1 VPPKPKPAAPTAQK
15 RNPAEVK
22 AAKPAQRATAAG
34 QRTGAAWKTIG
45 TVVGNTSTGSYTF
58 ILRSFQGKL
67 GDIVATRLEV
77 PETAGG
83 KTTVTVW
90 GRIVSIDRFNPFFPA
105 EAAQELAD
113 ENIRFLDTVLSGSRD
128 HLEAEVLILG
138 TTVEGDPRGPQLSP
152 LTYPVRPSA
161 EVFYPNADDVRLL
174 LTGEEQTGQKLR
186 IGTLIARGDV
196 EVSLSA
202 KHVVSRHLAILAM
215 TGGGK
220 TVAARRIIREL
231 IDIGYPLVIFDPHGD
246 YLGLFEKRDLFP
258 GKTIQILY
266 PKIRVREGNLG
277 TIADLIDKM
286 GKRLTD
292 AQHQFYLWLVSTT
305 PPGDGEPA
313 ADYLQRLIDHACATA
328 KTGKDHLPDELK
340 DIRSMTMNATRRS
353 LEFVLSNLHQ
363 MEQNNERLR
372 SQERF
377 RAYKFKEMP
386 DPADAPEDIVSPNTV
401 SIFYLAG
408 YDHLNQSAIVSI
420 ALEALFA
427 HRSTLS
433 GLIPPFQAVIEEA
446 HNFIPSRGEGTDET
460 PSLVTIRKVITE
472 GRKFGTGLILISQ
485 RPSRLDETTLAQC
498 NSFLVLR
505 LVNPKDKSF
514 VRSVMENLSE
524 SDANILQTFGPGQ
537 GIVSGQAVRFPL
549 LVKVHFDADLV
560 SQAIGDEDFIAEAT
574 AWKPDAQRA
583 ANAASVRKATT
594 PAAPKAAKAEAKGTS
609 TTSNKPKK
617 RTGRRSGMMP
627 DGYGR

>member
-1 VPPKPKPAAPTAQK
+1 MSADPKMDTSLS
-15 RNPAEVK
+15 K
-22 AAKPAQRATAAG
+22 AMSGKGKSTEWAR
-34 QRTGAAWKTIG
+34 IG

-58 ILRSFQGKL
+58 ILRSFQAKL
-67 GDIVATRLEV
+67 GDIVATLVEV
-77 PETAGG
+77 PVATNGG
-83 KTTVTVW
+83 RKIATVW

-113 ENIRFLDTVLSGSRD
+113 QNIRFLDTVLSGSRD

-138 TTVEGDPRGPQLSP
+138 TTFGDDPGSAQLSP

-161 EVFYPNADDVRLL
+161 EVLYPGADDVRRLL
-174 LTGEEQTGQKLR
+174 AGDGDDRTQKLR
-186 IGTLIARGDV
+186 IGTLIGRGDV

-202 KHVVSRHLAILAM
+202 RHVVSRHLAILAM

-231 IDIGYPLVIFDPHGD
+231 IELGYPLVIFDPHGD
-246 YLGLFEKRDLFP
+246 YLGFFEKRHLFP
-258 GKTIQILY
+258 KSNIRVLY
-266 PKIRVREGNLG
+266 PMIRVRQDNIGI
-277 TIADLIDKM
+277 IADLINKM

-292 AQHQFYLWLVSTT
+292 AQQQFYYYLLSNTDVTE
-305 PPGDGEPA
+305 GEPA
-313 ADYLQRLIDHACATA
+313 AAYIQRLIDHAEAVAA
-328 KTGKDHLPDELK
+328 KKRRKDKDLPDELG
-340 DIRSMTMNATRRS
+340 DLRTGTMNAAKRS
-353 LEFVLSNLHQ
+353 LEFVHDNLRQ
-363 MEQNNERLR
+363 MERNNERLR
-372 SQERF
+372 GQPRF
-377 RAYKFKEMP
+377 RDYRFEEMP
-386 DPADAPEDIVSPNTV
+386 DPSDAPDEIVHPGTV

-420 ALEALFA
+420 VLEALFA

-433 GLIPPFQAVIEEA
+433 GIIPPFQAVVEEA
-446 HNFIPSRGEGTDET
+446 HNFIPSRQEGTDET

-472 GRKFGTGLILISQ
+472 GRKFGTGLVLISQ

-524 SDANILQTFGPGQ
+524 TDANVLQTFGSGE

-549 LVKVHFDADLV
+549 LVKVDFDRDLV
-560 SQAIGDEDFIAEAT
+560 SDAIGDEDFIAEAQK
-574 AWKPDAQRA
+574 WKPNPRRKANADTVRRHMGDGRGNNAPGRSTSDHGDS
-583 ANAASVRKATT
+583 NAASGS
-594 PAAPKAAKAEAKGTS
+594 AAKGS
-609 TTSNKPKK
+609 
-617 RTGRRSGMMP
+617 RRRGRRKTIRPAGF
-627 DGYGR
+627 